1 MSHATKKVFAKHL
14 SPITIFWKKLGKLLI
29 AIGIACVT
37 DGYKREFF
45 PHASLTIWALSL
57 TILLMLLSKK
67 AFLRLKLAS
76 LAFEVSFISNW
87 FGAQIKFT
95 WGSIKVYV
103 RFTSDS
109 NEAQFDFFYV
119 LLMKRKRI
127 RFFFLYK

>member
-1 MSHATKKVFAKHL
+1 M
-14 SPITIFWKKLGKLLI
+14 
-29 AIGIACVT
+29 T
-37 DGYKREFF
+37 DTRNREFI

-67 AFLRLKLAS
+67 AFLRLKQTS
-76 LAFEVSFISNW
+76 LAFGVSFISNW

-109 NEAQFDFFYV
+109 NEAQFDFF
-119 LLMKRKRI
+119 L
-127 RFFFLYK
+127 FF

>member
-1 MSHATKKVFAKHL
+1 
-14 SPITIFWKKLGKLLI
+14 
-29 AIGIACVT
+29 
-37 DGYKREFF
+37 
-45 PHASLTIWALSL
+45 
-57 TILLMLLSKK
+57 MLLSKK

-76 LAFEVSFISNW
+76 FAFEVSFISNW
-87 FGAQIKFT
+87 FEAQIKFT

-127 RFFFLYK
+127 RIYTSYKSKKLCSGV

>member
-1 MSHATKKVFAKHL
+1 MAKN
-14 SPITIFWKKLGKLLI
+14 G
-29 AIGIACVT
+29 
-37 DGYKREFF
+37 D
-45 PHASLTIWALSL
+45 LSL
-57 TILLMLLSKK
+57 THQSRFWLYPSRFCLYSKAKK

-109 NEAQFDFFYV
+109 NEAQFDFF
-119 LLMKRKRI
+119 L
-127 RFFFLYK
+127 FF